1 MDLKNIILNK
11 RRKIQKSFQCFQCWF
26 HLYKLLEQAKLFYS
40 DQTQK
45 RSSMAG
51 GADQRA
57 A

>member
-11 RRKIQKSFQCFQCWF
+11 RRKIQKSFQCLQCWF